1 MQRGL
6 KELLI
11 DDYLDLNEND
21 DDHESISLDDQG
33 VVDTAKKTVRI
44 SLRQWLDHPIYDYFM
59 AFVVVSSSITLGLSL
74 ETDEDYLRDRWRQT
88 AIYAFDEILIALLV
102 VEFLVKVYLESVNYW
117 FNWLNIYDFVII
129 LFGVIEI
136 IWNLFSPKGN
146 ATITTVLKGFRLLQL
161 IRLYRIIK
169 LSEGLQVLTK
179 ALIKTVLTYT
189 FSVSILVFLFIY
201 LVAVIGQMLYG
212 KAENRSVPRS
222 SSFSSSNCFL
232 QSVAQFRHVD
242 GHRHAFDSGG

>member
-11 DDYLDLNEND
+11 DDYLDLDEND
-21 DDHESISLDDQG
+21 DEQESIFADEQAVETS
-33 VVDTAKKTVRI
+33 KTVRI
-44 SLRQWLDHPIYDYFM
+44 YLRQLLDHPIYDYFM

-74 ETDEDYLRDRWRQT
+74 ETDEDYLRDQWRQT
-88 AIYAFDEILIALLV
+88 AIYAFDDLLIAILV
-102 VEFLVKVYLESVNYW
+102 LEFLFKVYLESVNYW
-117 FNWLNIYDFVII
+117 FNWLNVYDFIII

-146 ATITTVLKGFRLLQL
+146 ATVTNVLKGFRLLQL

-201 LVAVIGQMLYG
+201 LVAVVGQMLYG
-212 KAENRSVPRS
+212 KPEHRFVS
-222 SSFSSSNCFL
+222 SSSSCFSVFQFSP
-232 QSVAQFRHVD
+232 SVRGIIFPLRWSLPC
-242 GHRHAFDSGG
+242 G

>member
-1 MQRGL
+1 MSRMQRGL

-11 DDYLDLNEND
+11 DDYLDLDEND
-21 DDHESISLDDQG
+21 DDQESIFADDQA
-33 VVDTAKKTVRI
+33 VDTSKTVRI
-44 SLRQWLDHPIYDYFM
+44 YLRQLLDHPIYDYFM
-59 AFVVVSSSITLGLSL
+59 AVVVVSSSITLGLSL
-74 ETDEDYLRDRWRQT
+74 ETDADYLRDQWRQT
-88 AIYAFDEILIALLV
+88 AIYAFDELLIALLV
-102 VEFLVKVYLESVNYW
+102 LEFLFKLYLESVNYW
-117 FNWLNIYDFVII
+117 FNWLNVYDFIII

-136 IWNLFSPKGN
+136 VWNLFSPKGN

-201 LVAVIGQMLYG
+201 LVAVVGQMLYG
-212 KAENRSVPRS
+212 KAEQRFVSSSSRFSAFRFSRSVRGIIFP
-222 SSFSSSNCFL
+222 
-232 QSVAQFRHVD
+232 
-242 GHRHAFDSGG
+242 HRWSLPCG

>member
-11 DDYLDLNEND
+11 DDYLDLEEND
-21 DDHESISLDDQG
+21 EESISP
-33 VVDTAKKTVRI
+33 DTDEANHEQAMATSKTVRI
-44 SLRQWLDHPIYDYFM
+44 YLRQLLDHPVYDYFM

-74 ETDEDYLRDRWRQT
+74 ETNEGYLRDRWRQT
-88 AIYAFDEILIALLV
+88 AIYALDEILIAILV
-102 VEFLVKVYLESVNYW
+102 LEFLFKLYLESVHYW
-117 FNWLNIYDFVII
+117 FNWLNIYDFIII

-136 IWNLFSPKGN
+136 VWNLVSSKNN
-146 ATITTVLKGFRLLQL
+146 ATINNVLKGFRLLQL

-169 LSEGLQVLTK
+169 LSKGLQVLTK

-201 LVAVIGQMLYG
+201 LVAVTGQMLYG
-212 KAENRSVPRS
+212 KPEHRFVSP
-222 SSFSSSNCFL
+222 SFSSRESL
-232 QSVAQFRHVD
+232 VIRSVLGITFPRRWSLPCV
-242 GHRHAFDSGG
+242 